1 MNSITD
7 DQLKEIARNILI
19 DTARYNYDTG
29 LEIESDSNNLSEEQ
43 EARLEELIGNAIIK
57 VEFD

>member
-1 MNSITD
+1 MNTIND
-7 DQLKEIARNILI
+7 EQLKEIARNILI
-19 DTARYNYDTG
+19 NTARYNYEMG
-29 LEIESDSNNLSEEQ
+29 LEVESDSNNLSEEQ

>member
-7 DQLKEIARNILI
+7 AQLKEIARNILI
-19 DTARYNYDTG
+19 NTARYNYEMG